1 MLECKIMEVLLKTQ
15 GLLNEIQLKE
25 LRTILWSVFDGCEVI
40 QEKAELSVLNREWDS
55 DLQEY
60 LMSRLWKAYHQQQ

>member
-40 QEKAELSVLNREWDS
+40 QEKAELSVL
-55 DLQEY
+55 
-60 LMSRLWKAYHQQQ
+60 